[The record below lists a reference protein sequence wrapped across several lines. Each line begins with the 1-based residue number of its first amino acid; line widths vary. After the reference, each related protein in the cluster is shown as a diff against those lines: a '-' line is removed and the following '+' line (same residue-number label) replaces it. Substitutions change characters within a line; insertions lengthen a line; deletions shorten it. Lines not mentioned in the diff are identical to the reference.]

1 MRKAV
6 IIFLLGFLSLT
17 AAAQLLP
24 GVIATSRSAAET
36 STLLNGLM
44 AWWEMDE
51 SSGSTCYDATDNNID
66 GTISGA
72 TLNTGYYSFDGSNDY
87 VQFGNACRPTDEISI
102 SLWLRSAGA
111 GATRLILS
119 NYNYS
124 TNWYGYGVF
133 LTSAGCIRVQ
143 IANGSGTMVQTT
155 TTTDLTGTSWHH
167 IAIIWD
173 GSTVSIYVDDDETP
187 TTGNYTS
194 SLAYNSDCDLHFGS
208 NEEGTGSFY
217 LGDLRKVGIWNR
229 DITTD
234 EISELYTEEYP
245 W

>member
-51 SSGSTCYDATDNNID
+51 SSGSTCYDATANNID
-66 GTISGA
+66 GTIYGA
-72 TLNTGYYSFDGSNDY
+72 ALNSGYYSFDGTNDY
-87 VQFGNACRPTDEISI
+87 VELGNACRPTDEITI
-102 SLWLRSAGA
+102 SFWLRSEGA
-111 GATRLILS
+111 GETRLILS

-133 LTSAGCIRVQ
+133 LTSAGYIRMQ
-143 IANGSGTMVQTT
+143 IADGSGTMVQVTT
-155 TTTDLTGTSWHH
+155 TSSLTGTTWHH
-167 IAIIWD
+167 VVITWD
-173 GSTVSIYVDDDETP
+173 GSTVSIYVNNGATP
-187 TTGNYTS
+187 TTGSYTS
-194 SLAYNSDCDLHFGS
+194 SIAYTSASNLHFGS

-234 EISELYTEEYP
+234 EINELYTEEYP